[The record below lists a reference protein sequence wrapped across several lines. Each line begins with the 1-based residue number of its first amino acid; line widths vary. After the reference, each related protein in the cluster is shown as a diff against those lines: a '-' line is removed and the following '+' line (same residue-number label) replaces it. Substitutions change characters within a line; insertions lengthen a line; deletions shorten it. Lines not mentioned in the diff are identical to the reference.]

1 MKDIIRM
8 NQLAGTITEGQANK
22 MMIALNEN
30 NISEISDEMYE
41 RMEGLVNQNDL
52 DTFISAAT
60 NIMGDLSDEGF
71 EAKDVFDYLYTKL
84 TTNV

>member
-8 NQLAGTITEGQANK
+8 QQLAGIITEGQANK
-22 MMIALNEN
+22 MMIVLNEN

-41 RMEGLVNQNDL
+41 RMEDLVNQNNL
-52 DTFISAAT
+52 NTFISAAT
-60 NIMGDLSDEGF
+60 NIMGDLWGNGF

>member
-8 NQLAGTITEGQANK
+8 QQLAGIITEGQANK
-22 MMIALNEN
+22 MMIVLNEN

-41 RMEGLVNQNDL
+41 RMEDLVNQNNL
-52 DTFISAAT
+52 NTFISAAT
-60 NIMGDLSDEGF
+60 KIMGDLWGKGF